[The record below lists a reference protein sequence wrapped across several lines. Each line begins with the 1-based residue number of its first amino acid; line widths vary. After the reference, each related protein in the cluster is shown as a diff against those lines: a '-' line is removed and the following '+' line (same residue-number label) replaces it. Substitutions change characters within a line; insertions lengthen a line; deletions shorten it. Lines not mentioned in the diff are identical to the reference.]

1 VLHRVLRADTG
12 LASVGPAQVDED
24 GSPARVEWTFP
35 SPAAAWLEAVGLG
48 RLQGGARFVIGSVLL
63 LRAEALDQVGGFD
76 ERFFL
81 YAEETDWAYR
91 AHRLGWR
98 HAAVT
103 EARALHVGGAT
114 SSDPSRR
121 EAHFRASQERYLRKH
136 YGFLGWQSARI
147 AQWLGAMVRS
157 VVLPGE
163 RGRQARKRA
172 ALYRLGPV
180 RVETRY
186 LAREPD
192 AVDPVANGRA
202 A

>member
-1 VLHRVLRADTG
+1 M
-12 LASVGPAQVDED
+12 
-24 GSPARVEWTFP
+24 EWHFP
-35 SPAAAWLEAVGLG
+35 SPGASWLEAIGLG
-48 RLQGGARFVIGSVLL
+48 RMRRGVRFVIGSVLL
-63 LRAEALDQVGGFD
+63 VRAEALDQVGGLD

-98 HAAVT
+98 HAEVPA
-103 EARALHVGGAT
+103 ARAFHAGAAT
-114 SSDPSRR
+114 SGDRSRR
-121 EAHFRASQERYLRKH
+121 EAHFHASQERYLRKH
-136 YGFLGWQSARI
+136 FGGLGWQSARL
-147 AQWLGAMVRS
+147 AQWLGAMGRS
-157 VVLPGE
+157 VMLPGE
-163 RGRQARKRA
+163 RGREARKRA